1 MKLKNKVALITGGA
15 QGLGKAIA
23 LAMAKEGADIV
34 ICDINAKTLPG
45 ARAEIEATGARCLS
59 VQCDVS
65 SVDSVASLFKETI
78 STFHTLDILARASW
92 LARLLKL
99 ARRVSNAAFV
109 LLVVLM
115 IGLNLKTMAGT
126 IGSFLIGT
134 FALYVL
140 AMVGA
145 GYLLGGADKSTR
157 GVFALGAGQRN
168 IAAALVVA
176 SASFNDPAITVMLLV
191 ASITGLLLLLVLAKV
206 MRAKATA

>member
-1 MKLKNKVALITGGA
+1 MKLKNKVALVTGGA

-23 LAMAKEGADIV
+23 LAMAKEGGDIV

-45 ARAEIEATGARCLS
+45 AQAEIEATGARCLS

-78 STFHTLDILARASW
+78 STFHTLDILARASSW
-92 LARLLKL
+92 LARLLSL

-157 GVFALGAGQRN
+157 GVFGLGAGQRN

-176 SASFNDPAITVMLLV
+176 SASFNDRP
-191 ASITGLLLLLVLAKV
+191 S
-206 MRAKATA
+206 R

>member
-1 MKLKNKVALITGGA
+1 
-15 QGLGKAIA
+15 
-23 LAMAKEGADIV
+23 
-34 ICDINAKTLPG
+34 
-45 ARAEIEATGARCLS
+45 
-59 VQCDVS
+59 
-65 SVDSVASLFKETI
+65 
-78 STFHTLDILARASW
+78 
-92 LARLLKL
+92 
-99 ARRVSNAAFV
+99 
-109 LLVVLM
+109 M

-176 SASFNDPAITVMLLV
+176 SASFNDPAITVTLLV